1 MTLFG
6 RSYLIL
12 LNKIFITLSDITN
25 IKTKR
30 TITNNMSRLSNLKK

>member
-12 LNKIFITLSDITN
+12 LNNIFITLSDITN

-30 TITNNMSRLSNLKK
+30 TITNNTSRLSNFKK